1 MVMEK
6 LFLSSKLIAFSPLFF
21 SRLSWR
27 RWVRYVWWL
36 GKVCKIVLK
45 KKSYPT
51 QPKKPQIS
59 LQTQKQNFTR
69 DAYLQIHLNMYWLV
83 WGSWDY
89 LSEAEYA
96 KQRMV
101 KPSLECRQY
110 HMLALALVQT
120 NKHLN
125 FSRSERKESVVNM
138 EVFFY
143 TTQLWDFHCH
153 NCTSLTKPGHV
164 GFDFVSG
171 HFCPP

>member
-21 SRLSWR
+21 FATVMTSLSAIRLM
-27 RWVRYVWWL
+27 V
-36 GKVCKIVLK
+36 GKVCKIALK

-51 QPKKPQIS
+51 QPKNSNFTSNSK
-59 LQTQKQNFTR
+59 KQNFTR
-69 DAYLQIHLNMYWLV
+69 DAYLQIHLNMYWLI
-83 WGSWDY
+83 WGSWGY

-120 NKHLN
+120 NKHLEN
-125 FSRSERKESVVNM
+125 LQWYPGRSDRKESVVNIYGSLL
-138 EVFFY
+138 FY
-143 TTQLWDFHCH
+143 NSGIFIA
-153 NCTSLTKPGHV
+153 TSV
-164 GFDFVSG
+164 
-171 HFCPP
+171 